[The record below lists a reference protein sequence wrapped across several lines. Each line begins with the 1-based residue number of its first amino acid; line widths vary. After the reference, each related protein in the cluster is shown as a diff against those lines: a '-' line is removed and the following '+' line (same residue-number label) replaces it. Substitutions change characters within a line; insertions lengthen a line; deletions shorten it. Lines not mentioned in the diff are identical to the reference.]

1 MKFLVVIEKGK
12 NNYSAYSP
20 DVLGCV
26 ATGKTVE
33 ATLEN
38 MKNALEFHIE
48 GMLESGEKMPIP
60 KSLNYYISET
70 EEISYDEII
79 AHVDL
84 EFSGL
89 ALA

>member
-26 ATGKTVE
+26 ATGKTIEV
-33 ATLEN
+33 TLTN
-38 MKNALEFHIE
+38 MKEALSFHIV

-60 KSLNYYISET
+60 KSLNYYLET
-70 EEISYDEII
+70 TDEISDDEIL
-79 AHVDL
+79 AHIDL
-84 EFSGL
+84 EFSEL

>member
-12 NNYSAYSP
+12 HNYSAYSP